1 MLHTPIPD
9 RIVPADEKRLP
20 PLAGILI
27 AMGSSV
33 LLWGVIYA
41 GCVLAF

>member
-9 RIVPADEKRLP
+9 RVALADEKRFP
-20 PLAGILI
+20 PLAGILL

-33 LLWGVIYA
+33 LLWGAIYA
-41 GCVLAF
+41 GCVFAF